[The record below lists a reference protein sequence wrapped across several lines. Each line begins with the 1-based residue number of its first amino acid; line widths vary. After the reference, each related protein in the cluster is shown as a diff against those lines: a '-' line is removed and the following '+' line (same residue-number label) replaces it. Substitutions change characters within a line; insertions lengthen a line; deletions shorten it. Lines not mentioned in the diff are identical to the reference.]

1 MVLSEEFDNLAMKI
15 MGLIIS
21 FQKCIQECIM
31 NYRKKEIMKILN
43 HEH

>member
-31 NYRKKEIMKILN
+31 IYELQKERKK
-43 HEH
+43 